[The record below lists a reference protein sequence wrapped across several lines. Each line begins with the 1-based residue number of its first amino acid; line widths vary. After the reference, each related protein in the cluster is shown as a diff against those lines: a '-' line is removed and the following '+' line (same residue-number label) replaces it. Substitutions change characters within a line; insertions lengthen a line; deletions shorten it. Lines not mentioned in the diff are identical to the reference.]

1 MDILAFDVESL
12 PLVATSFKLFKT
24 NIPHTNIIENQS
36 IISVSWQW
44 VGQKKC
50 YSTSIA
56 DDKKRFENDV
66 FNDKHPVTE
75 FHKVLNTDKPFVLLA
90 HNGSSFDIKKINT
103 AFIKHS
109 LEPVNERQMID
120 TLKSARR
127 YFRFDSNRLDF
138 LGRYLELGEK
148 METGGMQLWLD
159 IVQAKYPPV
168 GKKPDLELAY
178 KAMRKMVSYN
188 KQDVKL
194 LIDVYLKL
202 MPFLN
207 SGHPNYAIYQNNPSK
222 IVCTKCGSSDF
233 TTSGWRYMKSHK
245 YRRYQCKVC
254 NSRFD
259 PPVKQRQYYDD
270 KSKEL

>member
-1 MDILAFDVESL
+1 MDILAFDIESL
-12 PLVATSFKLFKT
+12 PCVATSFQLFKT

-56 DDKKRFENDV
+56 DDKKRFENNIFD
-66 FNDKHPVTE
+66 DYYPVE
-75 FHKVLNTDKPFVLLA
+75 IFHRVLNTDKPFVLLA
-90 HNGSSFDIKKINT
+90 HNGASFDMKKLNT

-127 YFRFDSNRLDF
+127 YFRFDSNKLDF

-159 IVQAKYPPV
+159 IVQAKYPIV
-168 GKKPDLELAY
+168 GKEPDLELAY

-194 LIDVYLKL
+194 LISVYLRL
-202 MPFLN
+202 MPWISN
-207 SGHPNYAIYQNNPSK
+207 HPNYAVYHSDQ
-222 IVCTKCGSSDF
+222 IVCTKCGGSDF
-233 TTSGWRYMKSHK
+233 SLSGWRYMKSHK
-245 YRRYQCKVC
+245 YRRYFCKVC

-259 PPVKQRQYYDD
+259 PPVKQRQYYDE
-270 KSKEL
+270 KSKTI